1 MKKGMSPMIFLIML
15 LKLEGRA
22 ADYRSFVAR
31 NDLHDGKIYF
41 FYLLFFIIKL
51 KNEFLDIKE
60 RL

>member
-31 NDLHDGKIYF
+31 NDLHDGKIF
-41 FYLLFFIIKL
+41 LLLVFIIKF
-51 KNEFLDIKE
+51 KHDYFF
-60 RL
+60 

>member
-31 NDLHDGKIYF
+31 NDLHDGKI
-41 FYLLFFIIKL
+41 
-51 KNEFLDIKE
+51 
-60 RL
+60 